1 VEPVDRQD
9 QVGQVARPAR
19 QVLEVQ
25 ADPVDQEAQA
35 AEAEAAL
42 PMRIAVLWAKVRL
55 SSEEEEEPVVQ
66 QATAKVEPVNGA
78 PVVRQEMLIMGAPA
92 DLVLGLVVLEVVSV
106 MVMADQAVL

>member
-35 AEAEAAL
+35 AEAEAAV
-42 PMRIAVLWAKVRL
+42 PMRTAALWGKQRPL
-55 SSEEEEEPVVQ
+55 PEEEEEPVLQ
-66 QATAKVEPVNGA
+66 QATAKVEAMNGA

-92 DLVLGLVVLEVVSV
+92 DLLLGPLSLEMVRV
-106 MVMADQAVL
+106 MVMAGQAVL